1 MAAHV
6 AQSIGFKLHLKKDQL
21 ARHGIFRLGYWK
33 HTTSGYVVYGIRM
46 MLHDMDLERTDLSA
60 DANLDHISIQ
70 ALKPFAV
77 NAQRAYHERT
87 ESAWRNASLSF
98 GIEKSRRKS
107 LIIACKVSSTS
118 LPQITDAD

>member
-1 MAAHV
+1 VAAHV

-21 ARHGIFRLGYWK
+21 ARQGIFRLGYWK

-87 ESAWRNASLSF
+87 ESALAECQPVIRHREISTQESHHSVQGRFNLIASDH
-98 GIEKSRRKS
+98 RR
-107 LIIACKVSSTS
+107 
-118 LPQITDAD
+118 